1 MSLQLLAIVK
11 LAEAFTLSS
20 STQKKIKGWPSKI
33 IRARP
38 SRFKPGRGES
48 KYNMLDKP
56 SKYNMLD
63 KPDDGIRRESWICHL
78 SDKSLTQG

>member
-56 SKYNMLD
+56 
-63 KPDDGIRRESWICHL
+63 DDGIRRESWICHL